1 VGNTKK
7 NQLKPWLKKQYCI
20 PAEGS
25 AEFVCNMEDTLEV
38 YKRPYD
44 PRRPQICMDEGS
56 KQLLAETQASIP
68 METGK
73 PEREDYE
80 YEREGTCSIF
90 VACEPLAG
98 KRYLK
103 VSKQRTKKDWAAFMQ
118 EVIDVQYPDAEKI
131 ILVMDNLNTHVLSS
145 FYEAFDAPTA
155 RRLVEKVEL
164 HYTPKHGSWLN
175 MAEIELSILARQCL
189 SDRMPSMDFVAK
201 QVQVWQTERNQAQ
214 VTINWRFTTADARIK
229 LKRLYP
235 SLERK
240 ERGANHSNEE

>member
-1 VGNTKK
+1 M
-7 NQLKPWLKKQYCI
+7 CH
-20 PAEGS
+20 
-25 AEFVCNMEDTLEV
+25 MEDVLEV

-44 PRRPQICMDEGS
+44 LRYPQICMDEGS
-56 KQLLAETQASIP
+56 KQLLAETREPIP
-68 METGK
+68 MKEGK
-73 PEREDYE
+73 PKREDYE
-80 YEREGTCSIF
+80 YEREGTCSLF

-103 VSKQRTKKDWAAFMQ
+103 VTKQRTKKDWALFMQ
-118 EVIDVQYPDAEKI
+118 EVIDMHYWEAEKI

-155 RRLVEKVEL
+155 RRLVEKVEI

-189 SDRMPSMDFVAK
+189 SDRMPSREFVET
-201 QVQVWQTERNQAQ
+201 QVSAWQTERNQAQ
-214 VTINWRFTTADARIK
+214 IHINWRFTTEEARIK

-235 SLERK
+235 SLEAGG
-240 ERGANHSNEE
+240 EATSFSNEG